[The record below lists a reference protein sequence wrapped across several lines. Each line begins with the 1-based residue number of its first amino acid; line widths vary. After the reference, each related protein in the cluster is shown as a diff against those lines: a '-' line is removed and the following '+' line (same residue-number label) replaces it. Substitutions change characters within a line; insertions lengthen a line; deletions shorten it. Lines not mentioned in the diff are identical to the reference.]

1 MKKLNQFD
9 NIINV
14 LRDMPPDKKNALINA
29 HKEFHRLCSLCGA
42 KKEIEMMPGMTGI
55 KVLQKTINVQALK
68 DVIDYLKPAGFKWED
83 RDNHA
88 S

>member
-1 MKKLNQFD
+1 MKNLKQFT
-9 NIINV
+9 NIIDV
-14 LRDMPPDKKNALINA
+14 LRDMPPDKKEALIRA

-42 KKEIEMMPGMTGI
+42 KKEIEMMPGMAGI
-55 KVLQKTINVQALK
+55 KVLQKTLNVQALK

-83 RDNHA
+83 TPNIP